1 MQGGEC
7 VMFPFK
13 KDTEELEEEEEIEY
27 YPKEYDI
34 DFSSG
39 KLNGKIAEG
48 ARALAVWAYFTIK
61 IERYRFVQYSW
72 EYGSEINDL
81 IGYTHSDEYVKSE
94 INRLITECLEPNAYI
109 TGITDLEVDR
119 SKETMNIKFRLL
131 TEYGDEEMNID
142 V

>member
-7 VMFPFK
+7 VMFPFE

-61 IERYRFVQYSW
+61 IERYRFVQF
-72 EYGSEINDL
+72 
-81 IGYTHSDEYVKSE
+81 TAYVSSV
-94 INRLITECLEPNAYI
+94 IVWII
-109 TGITDLEVDR
+109 
-119 SKETMNIKFRLL
+119 
-131 TEYGDEEMNID
+131 
-142 V
+142 

>member
-1 MQGGEC
+1 
-7 VMFPFK
+7 MFPFE

-48 ARALAVWAYFTIK
+48 ARALAVWAYL
-61 IERYRFVQYSW
+61 W

>member
-1 MQGGEC
+1 M
-7 VMFPFK
+7 
-13 KDTEELEEEEEIEY
+13 KDIVL
-27 YPKEYDI
+27 
-34 DFSSG
+34 
-39 KLNGKIAEG
+39 
-48 ARALAVWAYFTIK
+48 
-61 IERYRFVQYSW
+61 QYSW